1 MNAMRALPRTSASWI
16 ISLAVA
22 AAVPHPASADV
33 LHLGFK
39 SVTNSIAG
47 DVAIGQAQLSV
58 EVTDEGIG
66 AGQVKFIFRNVGPA
80 ASSICDIYFDDG
92 GTLQSIA
99 SLVNGPGVSFT
110 PGSASPPNLPGG
122 NNASPPFQVTTGF
135 LADSDAPVQ
144 PNGVN
149 PGESVAFLFNLSL
162 GETFADVKDAL
173 KSLDLRIGIHVQGF
187 ASGGSESF
195 VNNPPVNPVPEPTSL
210 SLLGIGLVGLGFG
223 QWRRRRR
230 A

>member
-1 MNAMRALPRTSASWI
+1 MKILPRIRVWSVI
-16 ISLAVA
+16 CLVA
-22 AAVPHPASADV
+22 AAAMPHSASADV

-58 EVTDEGIG
+58 EVTNVGVG
-66 AGQVKFIFRNVGPA
+66 ANQVKFIFRNVGPA
-80 ASSICDIYFDDG
+80 ASSICDIYFDDD

-99 SLVNGPGVSFT
+99 GLVNGPGVSFT

-122 NNASPPFQVTTGF
+122 NNASPPFQVTAGF
-135 LADSDAPVQ
+135 LADSDSPVQ

-149 PGESVAFLFNLSL
+149 PGESVAILFNLPS
-162 GETFADVKDAL
+162 GGTFADVKDAL

-195 VNNPPVNPVPEPTSL
+195 VNEPPVNPVPEPTSL
-210 SLLGIGLVGLGFG
+210 ALLGIGLAGLGCG
-223 QWRRRRR
+223 QWRRLRRK
-230 A
+230 

>member
-1 MNAMRALPRTSASWI
+1 MNVLLRMRAWWV

-22 AAVPHPASADV
+22 AAVPHSASADV

-58 EVTDEGIG
+58 EVTNVGVG
-66 AGQVKFIFRNVGPA
+66 ADQVKFIFRNIGPA

-99 SLVNGPGVSFT
+99 GLVNGPGVSFT
-110 PGSASPPNLPGG
+110 YGSASPPDLPGG
-122 NNASPPFQVTTGF
+122 NNASPPFQVTDGF
-135 LADSDAPVQ
+135 LADSDAPAQ
-144 PNGVN
+144 PNGIN
-149 PGESVAFLFNLSL
+149 PGEELAILFNLSS
-162 GETFADVKDAL
+162 GGTFADVKDAL
-173 KSLDLRIGIHVQGF
+173 TSLDLRIGIHVQGF

-195 VNNPPVNPVPEPTSL
+195 VNDPPVNPVPEPTSL
-210 SLLGIGLVGLGFG
+210 SLLGIGLAGLGFG

-230 A
+230 K